1 MTNESTNP
9 EANLGR
15 LMGCAARVMLRELD
29 HSLAESNVGIS
40 GEQCIL
46 LKNIGWDDGIHQNEL
61 AERILRD
68 KAAITR
74 HLDVLEQKKLVVR
87 EHNPTDR
94 RQNLLHIT
102 SAGRRLLQSVEPLI
116 EVINR
121 RATEGIEKA
130 KLEHCK
136 DVLEQVFN
144 NLAHRNCSNADRTD
158 S

>member
-1 MTNESTNP
+1 
-9 EANLGR
+9 
-15 LMGCAARVMLRELD
+15 MGCAARIMLRELD
-29 HSLAESNVGIS
+29 HSLAEAGIS
-40 GEQCIL
+40 ISSEQCIL
-46 LKNIGWDDGIHQNEL
+46 LKHVGLNDGIHQNEL

-102 SAGRRLLQSVEPLI
+102 SAGRRLLHSVEPLI
-116 EVINR
+116 ETINR
-121 RATEGIEKA
+121 RATDGIQNE

-136 DVLEQVFN
+136 EVLAQVFD
-144 NLAHRNCSNADRTD
+144 NLARRDCSDADRTD